1 MTDKAEV
8 SKVKSTVS
16 GRIKSRV
23 AYNVTY
29 QYNGRDAIIAPRQ
42 EISIPDFSKLGK
54 LNPREVI
61 KIED

>member
-8 SKVKSTVS
+8 SMAKAVSS

-42 EISIPDFSKLGK
+42 EIEIPDFDKLGK
-54 LNPREVI
+54 INPREIAKLV
-61 KIED
+61 D